1 MNPKI
6 ALIQMSSI
14 FAEPEKNFSH
24 AIELMDEAMAQKPDI
39 LVLPETFNTG
49 FFPTD
54 NLEELADKE
63 GQTTKKLFSEYA
75 KKHSVNIVAGSVTT
89 LKNNKVFNT
98 AYIFDKHGK
107 LVAEYDK
114 IHGFTPSGEH
124 NYYQGG
130 NKLVTFNLAGMKCGI
145 IICYDIRFCEL
156 VRSLALK
163 GIELLFIPAHW
174 PLIRKNH
181 WINLATTRAIENQMY
196 VCAVNACS
204 KAGDTIFGGNSLLI
218 NPWGEEICHL
228 DEAEEV
234 QFGTVD
240 LSIIK
245 DIRESI
251 NVFRDRKLS
260 LYEL

>member
-1 MNPKI
+1 MK
-6 ALIQMSSI
+6 LWL
-14 FAEPEKNFSH
+14 KN
-24 AIELMDEAMAQKPDI
+24 QDI

-181 WINLATTRAIENQMY
+181 WINLAQRVPSKIRCMY
-196 VCAVNACS
+196 VQSTLVVKQAIPFLVV
-204 KAGDTIFGGNSLLI
+204 I
-218 NPWGEEICHL
+218 H
-228 DEAEEV
+228 
-234 QFGTVD
+234 
-240 LSIIK
+240 
-245 DIRESI
+245 
-251 NVFRDRKLS
+251 
-260 LYEL
+260 Y